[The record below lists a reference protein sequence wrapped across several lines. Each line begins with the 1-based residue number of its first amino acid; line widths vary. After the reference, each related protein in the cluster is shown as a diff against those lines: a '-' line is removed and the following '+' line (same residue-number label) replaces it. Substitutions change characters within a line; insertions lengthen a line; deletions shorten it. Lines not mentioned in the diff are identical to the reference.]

1 MNVGKINCIGT
12 MKIYNVTKQS
22 SVERIAKINVYD
34 WQSLSDNTV
43 KKLLATV
50 LHDLEL
56 DIKIQVENGEIHC
69 DKSDGYYLHT
79 TENCIMLLRKHI
91 NLMVETKNEI
101 LKII

>member
-1 MNVGKINCIGT
+1 

-22 SVERIAKINVYD
+22 SAEQIAKINVND
-34 WQSLSDNTV
+34 WQSLPDNMV

-56 DIKIQVENGEIHC
+56 DIKIRIENGKIHC
-69 DKSDGYYLHT
+69 DESDEYYFHT
-79 TENCIMLLRKHI
+79 SENYIMLVRKHI